1 MDSCQGSHKFTT
13 LHCLRR
19 VNIMHVRILFANP
32 SHNANSVTEF
42 DFLWRANANAN
53 FVLLILRSSTS
64 QHTTNT
70 HVSNG
75 NCSQAAVSDFA
86 FTTGTAGIPGILQYY
101 YKYKCNTYLILTE
114 YEVNIV

>member
-13 LHCLRR
+13 LYCLRR

-53 FVLLILRSSTS
+53 FVLLILKMRSEMPFMDELGM
-64 QHTTNT
+64 
-70 HVSNG
+70 VE
-75 NCSQAAVSDFA
+75 AFA
-86 FTTGTAGIPGILQYY
+86 TFPHG
-101 YKYKCNTYLILTE
+101 
-114 YEVNIV
+114 